1 MTDYKIEHDEARLE
15 YRAVRDDEVLGF
27 CQYIDDGETVTFTH
41 TVVREEFGGQGIASA
56 LAKKALDDLSER
68 GDRTVIPQCSF
79 IAKFISDNSQYAD
92 LLAQE

>member
-1 MTDYKIEHDEARLE
+1 MTDYKIEHHQDRLE
-15 YRAVRDDEVLGF
+15 YQAVQDGEVLGF

-56 LAKKALDDLSER
+56 LAKKALDDLNER

-79 IAKFISDNSQYAD
+79 IAKFISENSEYAG